1 MATAAS
7 TPSPAHPRARI
18 GRIPI
23 RDLAPAQPEE
33 RWPAKAFRGEVVP
46 FEATAF
52 REGHGELGVD
62 LVLVDPE
69 GLQQTH
75 RMRSVA
81 PGTDR
86 WRADVRL
93 DAEGTWLWRVKA
105 WTDDWATWLHNA
117 EIKVA
122 AGQDLELVFA
132 MGAELLAGR
141 TAKACVEA
149 RATLLNTSLAPEE
162 RLAAAREPRLTRLIR
177 TRPIA
182 WLSSVSEQK
191 PLRVERDRAAVG
203 SWYEFF
209 PRSEGATRRD
219 DGSWTSGTFR
229 TASARLAA
237 VAAMGFDVVY
247 LPPIHP
253 IGVAHRKGPNNS
265 TTAGPNDP
273 GSPWAIGGPLA
284 DGTPG
289 GHDAIHPD
297 LGTAKDFAA
306 FVAEADRLGLEI
318 ALDLALQ
325 CSPDHPWVTEH
336 PDWFTTRPDGS
347 IAYAENPPKK
357 YQDIYPIN
365 FDNDPEGIREE
376 VLRIVELWIS
386 RGVKIFRVDNPHTKP
401 LDFWEWLLAE
411 VAREH
416 PEVVFL
422 AEAFTRPAMLH
433 SLAGA
438 GFHQSYTY
446 FTWRNTKAELE
457 EFLAGLAG
465 RSADYLR
472 PNLFVNTPDI
482 LTEYLQFGGPA
493 AYRVRA
499 AIAATGAPTWGV
511 YAGYELF
518 EDVARP
524 GSEENIDNEKYE
536 YKARDWV
543 RAAATGRTLAPYLT
557 RLNEI
562 RAAHPALRQLRNLRT
577 HWSDDDAVLVYTKHL
592 AAEFTGDRK
601 PDGLIVVANVDPHSV
616 RETTV
621 HLDLRQLGLAPD
633 AQFEVRDLI
642 SGERWAWGADN
653 YVRLDAFREPVHI
666 LAVDYSKVR

>member
-69 GLQQTH
+69 GRQQTH

-209 PRSEGATRRD
+209 PRSEGATRRG

-237 VAAMGFDVVY
+237 VAADARVV
-247 LPPIHP
+247 
-253 IGVAHRKGPNNS
+253 VR
-265 TTAGPNDP
+265 
-273 GSPWAIGGPLA
+273 
-284 DGTPG
+284 
-289 GHDAIHPD
+289 
-297 LGTAKDFAA
+297 
-306 FVAEADRLGLEI
+306 
-318 ALDLALQ
+318 
-325 CSPDHPWVTEH
+325 
-336 PDWFTTRPDGS
+336 
-347 IAYAENPPKK
+347 
-357 YQDIYPIN
+357 
-365 FDNDPEGIREE
+365 
-376 VLRIVELWIS
+376 
-386 RGVKIFRVDNPHTKP
+386 RV
-401 LDFWEWLLAE
+401 
-411 VAREH
+411 V
-416 PEVVFL
+416 
-422 AEAFTRPAMLH
+422 PA
-433 SLAGA
+433 
-438 GFHQSYTY
+438 
-446 FTWRNTKAELE
+446 
-457 EFLAGLAG
+457 
-465 RSADYLR
+465 
-472 PNLFVNTPDI
+472 
-482 LTEYLQFGGPA
+482 
-493 AYRVRA
+493 RA
-499 AIAATGAPTWGV
+499 A
-511 YAGYELF
+511 
-518 EDVARP
+518 R
-524 GSEENIDNEKYE
+524 
-536 YKARDWV
+536 R
-543 RAAATGRTLAPYLT
+543 
-557 RLNEI
+557 
-562 RAAHPALRQLRNLRT
+562 
-577 HWSDDDAVLVYTKHL
+577 
-592 AAEFTGDRK
+592 
-601 PDGLIVVANVDPHSV
+601 
-616 RETTV
+616 
-621 HLDLRQLGLAPD
+621 
-633 AQFEVRDLI
+633 
-642 SGERWAWGADN
+642 
-653 YVRLDAFREPVHI
+653 
-666 LAVDYSKVR
+666 